1 MAGVRAD
8 QDESGPTLVS
18 APSHPEP
25 VAITDFLLALLLH
38 RRAVA
43 VQMEPGE
50 AAHRLSVQRDGSSQ
64 VDVTVASEVGDAV
77 AVRLA
82 LLAGI
87 DLPAGGSILGRI
99 KLRWGDRHGEILVV
113 LGSTPAGIT
122 LELRKVLDTREAAR
136 VTAAERASRSRDA
149 SRIDAY
155 KLHEILGRGGTGLV
169 YRAEHEALQKQVA
182 LKVLHPRIARSPE
195 AAAMLLREGRAASR
209 IRHRG
214 IVEVTDFGTAEDGR
228 LFLVMELVTLP
239 TLQSLMAVQPMPP
252 DRVISIIRNLL
263 LALDAA
269 HGAGLIHRD
278 LKPSNVFV
286 GPDDE
291 VKITDFGSAV
301 ALAEGSAVA
310 LAEDRPL
317 DGSQNATFW
326 ATRGYLAPEYSLGRS
341 SRRSDIYAVGCIMY
355 LMLAGRLP
363 EVNKARPGLFQAV
376 DGGPSPPMTLA
387 DGSPVPPLL
396 EAAVRKA
403 TAVRPSDRYET
414 AQEMSAELERVRA
427 GLKRRGWQRWLPA

>member
-1 MAGVRAD
+1 MAGGRRD
-8 QDESGPTLVS
+8 KDESEPTLVS
-18 APSHPEP
+18 APSHPDP
-25 VAITDFLLALLLH
+25 VAIADFLLALLLH
-38 RRAVA
+38 RRAVS

-50 AAHRLSVQRDGSSQ
+50 AAHRLSVQRDGSWQ

-82 LLAGI
+82 VLAGI

-99 KLRWGDRHGEILVV
+99 KLRSGDRHGEILVV
-113 LGSTPAGIT
+113 LGSSPAGIT
-122 LELRKVLDTREAAR
+122 LELRKVLDSREAAR
-136 VTAAERASRSRDA
+136 VTADERASRTRDA

-155 KLHEILGRGGTGLV
+155 KLYEILGRGGTGLV
-169 YRAEHEALQKQVA
+169 YRAEHEALEKQVA
-182 LKVLHPRIARSPE
+182 LKVLHPHIARLPE
-195 AAAMLLREGRAASR
+195 KAAMLLREGRAASR

-228 LFLVMELVTLP
+228 LFLVMELVKLP

-252 DRVISIIRNLL
+252 DRVITIIRSLL

-291 VKITDFGSAV
+291 VKISDFGSAV
-301 ALAEGSAVA
+301 ALAEGRA
-310 LAEDRPL
+310 L
-317 DGSQNATFW
+317 DGSENPTFW
-326 ATRGYLAPEYSLGRS
+326 GTHGYLAPEYSLGRS

-355 LMLAGRLP
+355 LMLAGKLP
-363 EVNKARPGLFQAV
+363 EVNKARPGLFTAV
-376 DGGPSPPMTLA
+376 DDGTSPPMTLA

-396 EAAVRKA
+396 EQAVRKA
-403 TAVRPSDRYET
+403 TAVRPSDRYQT

>member
-1 MAGVRAD
+1 
-8 QDESGPTLVS
+8 
-18 APSHPEP
+18 
-25 VAITDFLLALLLH
+25 
-38 RRAVA
+38 
-43 VQMEPGE
+43 
-50 AAHRLSVQRDGSSQ
+50 
-64 VDVTVASEVGDAV
+64 
-77 AVRLA
+77 
-82 LLAGI
+82 
-87 DLPAGGSILGRI
+87 
-99 KLRWGDRHGEILVV
+99 
-113 LGSTPAGIT
+113 
-122 LELRKVLDTREAAR
+122 VLDTREAAR
-136 VTAAERASRSRDA
+136 VTAAERASRTRDA

-252 DRVISIIRNLL
+252 DRVITIIRNLL

-310 LAEDRPL
+310 LAED
-317 DGSQNATFW
+317 GSESATFW
-326 ATRGYLAPEYSLGRS
+326 TTRGYYAPEYSLGRS

-363 EVNKARPGLFQAV
+363 EVNKARPGLFRAID
-376 DGGPSPPMTLA
+376 DGTSPPMTLA

-396 EAAVRKA
+396 EEAVRKA

>member
-1 MAGVRAD
+1 MAGVRARPRRIGAYPRL
-8 QDESGPTLVS
+8 GPFS
-18 APSHPEP
+18 PRP
-25 VAITDFLLALLLH
+25 VAIADFLLALLLH
-38 RRAVA
+38 RRAVS

-50 AAHRLSVQRDGSSQ
+50 AAHRLSVQRDGSWQ

-82 LLAGI
+82 VLAGI
-87 DLPAGGSILGRI
+87 DLPAGGSTLGRI
-99 KLRWGDRHGEILVV
+99 KLRSGDRHGEILVV
-113 LGSTPAGIT
+113 LGSSPAGIT
-122 LELRKVLDTREAAR
+122 LELRKVLDSREAAR
-136 VTAAERASRSRDA
+136 VTADERASRNRDA

-155 KLHEILGRGGTGLV
+155 KLYEILGRGGTGLV
-169 YRAEHEALQKQVA
+169 YRAEHEALEKQVA
-182 LKVLHPRIARSPE
+182 LKVLHPHIARSPE
-195 AAAMLLREGRAASR
+195 KAAMLLREGRAASR

-252 DRVISIIRNLL
+252 DRVITIIRSLL

-291 VKITDFGSAV
+291 VKISDFGSAV
-301 ALAEGSAVA
+301 ALAEGRA
-310 LAEDRPL
+310 L
-317 DGSQNATFW
+317 DGSENPTFW
-326 ATRGYLAPEYSLGRS
+326 GTHGYLAPEYSLGRS

-355 LMLAGRLP
+355 LMLAGKLP
-363 EVNKARPGLFQAV
+363 EVNKARPGLFTAV
-376 DGGPSPPMTLA
+376 DDGTSPPMTLA

-396 EAAVRKA
+396 EEAVRKA
-403 TAVRPSDRYET
+403 TAVRPSDRYQT